1 MEPDALPLRTYA
13 VAWASA
19 DGTFVGTP
27 QKVQAQRVVM
37 EQMGPTAVFL
47 FQRVDEAGG
56 FLNVLTAPYERVH
69 SIDLVM
75 EEDDGTSAAG

>member
-1 MEPDALPLRTYA
+1 MEPDVLPLRTYA

-19 DGTFVGTP
+19 DGTFVGRP
-27 QKVQAQRVVM
+27 QQVRAQRVVM
-37 EQMGPTAVFL
+37 ERVGPVVVFL

-56 FLNVLTAPYERVH
+56 FLDVLTVPYERVH